1 MQPRYLKKSDLVTRR
16 AGKKTNK
23 PERRG
28 RYPFS
33 SSTLWRLIKA
43 GRFPEP
49 VIIAGIKCWPLDV
62 LEEWERRQE
71 GAA

>member
-1 MQPRYLKKSDLVTRR
+1 MQPRYVRKNDLVSRGVSR
-16 AGKKTNK
+16 KTNK

-33 SSTLWRLIKA
+33 STTLWRLIKA
-43 GRFPEP
+43 GRFPAP
-49 VIIAGIKCWPLDV
+49 VTIAGVKVWRLDE